1 MNPETRR
8 VVGEECWR
16 SVVWF
21 GLGLFGWSLL
31 ITSTDALEASALT
44 ALGLPILTAAVLGGV
59 MVGLRL
65 ATGLEL
71 KADTEGSQLL
81 WLVTGS
87 ALGGFF
93 VLYDVLVNGRS
104 SLVFVGYGLA
114 VGVGVLLWWVARREH
129 APS

>member
-31 ITSTDALEASALT
+31 ITSTGALEASALT
-44 ALGLPILTAAVLGGV
+44 ALGLPILTAAILGGV

-65 ATGLEL
+65 ATGL
-71 KADTEGSQLL
+71 
-81 WLVTGS
+81 
-87 ALGGFF
+87 
-93 VLYDVLVNGRS
+93 
-104 SLVFVGYGLA
+104 
-114 VGVGVLLWWVARREH
+114 
-129 APS
+129 